1 MKTLRFLP
9 LAAACVL
16 ASAASAADPVA
27 LRDNVYVDYS
37 AASGDSA
44 VVLSAN
50 AGRANLEAA
59 RMVDGQAGTVF
70 DFGGNNH
77 PTIVVDLGAM
87 RSVRR
92 IEFVYRAP
100 AGRLDFY
107 LVDGVGA
114 TPQSLPDDGRTR
126 RASMGS
132 VRAMIAAADPEHRSP
147 VLTYVT
153 PATNGYV
160 KLARLVNGS
169 VGRYLVVMFTP
180 SGGAVSD
187 GKGVVSDGKGVVA
200 PAAATPVAGPG
211 LPLGPSST
219 LGVSEIRVI
228 GDNGGINM
236 DYLNPPSQVA
246 ITLPPPTFPIP
257 DDGIQIIISP

>member
-16 ASAASAADPVA
+16 ASAASAADPAA
-27 LRDNVYVDYS
+27 LRDNVYVDYA
-37 AASGDSA
+37 AASGNSA
-44 VVLSAN
+44 VVLSADG
-50 AGRANLEAA
+50 GRANLEAA

-70 DFGGNNH
+70 DFGNNNH

-114 TPQSLPDDGRTR
+114 SPQALPDDGRTR

-132 VRAMIAAADPEHRSP
+132 VRAMIASADTEHRSP
-147 VLTYVT
+147 VLSYTT
-153 PATNGYV
+153 PATNGFV
-160 KLARLVNGS
+160 KLSRLVNGS

-180 SGGAVSD
+180 SGGFVSD
-187 GKGVVSDGKGVVA
+187 GKAVVSDGKSVVA
-200 PAAATPVAGPG
+200 PTATPVVDSA
-211 LPLGPSST
+211 LPLGPSNT
-219 LGVSEIRVI
+219 LGVSEIRVV
-228 GDNGGINM
+228 GDNGGTNM
-236 DYLNPPSQVA
+236 DFLNPPSQV
-246 ITLPPPTFPIP
+246 TLTFPPPLLPIP